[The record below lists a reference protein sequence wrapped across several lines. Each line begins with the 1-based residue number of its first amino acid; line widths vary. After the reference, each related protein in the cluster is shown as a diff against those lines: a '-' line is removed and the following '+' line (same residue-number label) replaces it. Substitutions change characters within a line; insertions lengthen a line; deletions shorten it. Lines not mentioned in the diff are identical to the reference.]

1 MQLTTVVAFKNS
13 LLAGNG
19 HVLVELSSLY
29 FHATIFVGVR
39 DDFEKT
45 LGKMDL
51 LKKEANLR
59 EVRCLNKFGLSYGD
73 ESMKTFTSL
82 ILSSPIHSHPSPGH
96 LIVREEF
103 SSL

>member
-1 MQLTTVVAFKNS
+1 M
-13 LLAGNG
+13 
-19 HVLVELSSLY
+19 LVELSSLN

-82 ILSSPIHSHPSPGH
+82 ILSSQIHSHPSPGH